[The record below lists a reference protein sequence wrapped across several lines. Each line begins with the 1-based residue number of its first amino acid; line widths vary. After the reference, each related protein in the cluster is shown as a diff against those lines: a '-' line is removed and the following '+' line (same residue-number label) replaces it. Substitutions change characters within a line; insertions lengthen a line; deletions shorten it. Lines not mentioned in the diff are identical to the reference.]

1 MKSMPYGCPP
11 CSERKYYPS
20 RGPSRMHKPRWV
32 PSSDAGGLDHGVDL
46 DWTLT
51 AAMMI
56 AQSSAAVEAFIDF
69 VGVKASIDVRC

>member
-1 MKSMPYGCPP
+1 
-11 CSERKYYPS
+11 
-20 RGPSRMHKPRWV
+20 MHKPRWV